1 MASEDWSKDSGVEAL
16 LKQPELYNF
25 FQAVKILQSLP
36 EEVQSK
42 IKIKFKGVNSPA
54 LKPSFIQSIKV
65 VKRRSVTEFVVAVGS
80 SHLLAQHSP
89 LPSVYAE
96 QLLREEIN
104 GNHGPTAFVNLL
116 NHGLI
121 KWIYEIK
128 KKFSPLLVSEKD
140 EGSPFFQI
148 TSAITGIRSSQKDET
163 TAYLSEFISNNSI
176 HFANKRTSYS
186 SIKLMLTTLM
196 RMRVEVEPCVG
207 AWSFL
212 SVPLRAVL
220 GTNAV
225 LGQDKGLGK
234 RYWNNTARIR
244 VVLYIQSLSQWL
256 ALLPGGRSRNEVE
269 KILRL
274 LTDTSTDVELEPHL
288 RADMVPLS
296 YLNEGFVLGQSSWI
310 NSRNAVPQNLRAP
323 RILIKC
329 VNPNDN

>member
-25 FQAVKILQSLP
+25 FQAVKMLQSLP
-36 EEVQSK
+36 DEVQSK

-65 VKRRSVTEFVVAVGS
+65 VKRRSVTEFIVAVSS
-80 SHLLAQHSP
+80 SHLLGQHSP
-89 LPSVYAE
+89 LPSIYAE

-128 KKFSPLLVSEKD
+128 KKFSPLLGSEKG

-148 TSAITGIRSSQKDET
+148 TSAITGVRSAQKDET
-163 TAYLSEFISNNSI
+163 SVYLSEFISNNSI

-207 AWSFL
+207 AWSSL

-256 ALLPGGRSRNEVE
+256 ELLPGGRSRSEVE
-269 KILRL
+269 KVLRL

-288 RADMVPLS
+288 GADIVPLS
-296 YLNEGFVLGQSSWI
+296 YLNESFVLGQSSWI
-310 NSRNAVPQNLRAP
+310 NSRNTVPKNLRAP